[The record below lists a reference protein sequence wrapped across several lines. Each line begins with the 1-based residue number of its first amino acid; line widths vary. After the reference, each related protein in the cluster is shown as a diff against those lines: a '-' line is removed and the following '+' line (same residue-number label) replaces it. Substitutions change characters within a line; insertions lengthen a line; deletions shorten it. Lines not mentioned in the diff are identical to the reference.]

1 MTFFRLALAVMVM
14 VGVAGC
20 QKEINEVL
28 QPLSPAP
35 QNGEGAATPRVSGPV
50 IAQRPPTPQPAVAP
64 GVKTNAET
72 APRSEAGAGEVTLDF
87 VDTDVREIART
98 VLGRLLKVTYTI
110 DPAVHGTGTI
120 QTAGPVSREKAIEL
134 LGTVLAQNGAAL
146 SVVGGVYRV
155 TGNAV
160 TALSPNLVGADKVG
174 AGTAVVP
181 LRYASAADLATVLE
195 PFLTPGSKIVPDPS
209 RNVLVITGDAVT
221 RNSLEQV
228 ARAFDTD
235 MLAGKSFAL
244 FPISS
249 DDPEKVADELN
260 KALLTGEKGALASL
274 VRIVPMD
281 RVNAVLVISSQ
292 PRYIDDVRRIFALV
306 DRVSQQTVRAWHVL
320 LCP

>member
-120 QTAGPVSREKAIEL
+120 
-134 LGTVLAQNGAAL
+134 
-146 SVVGGVYRV
+146 
-155 TGNAV
+155 
-160 TALSPNLVGADKVG
+160 
-174 AGTAVVP
+174 
-181 LRYASAADLATVLE
+181 
-195 PFLTPGSKIVPDPS
+195 
-209 RNVLVITGDAVT
+209 
-221 RNSLEQV
+221 
-228 ARAFDTD
+228 
-235 MLAGKSFAL
+235 
-244 FPISS
+244 
-249 DDPEKVADELN
+249 
-260 KALLTGEKGALASL
+260 
-274 VRIVPMD
+274 
-281 RVNAVLVISSQ
+281 
-292 PRYIDDVRRIFALV
+292 
-306 DRVSQQTVRAWHVL
+306 
-320 LCP
+320 